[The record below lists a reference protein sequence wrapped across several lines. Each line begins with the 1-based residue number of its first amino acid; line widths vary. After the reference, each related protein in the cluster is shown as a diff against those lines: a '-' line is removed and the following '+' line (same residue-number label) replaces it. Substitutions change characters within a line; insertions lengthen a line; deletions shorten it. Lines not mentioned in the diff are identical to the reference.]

1 MSNEMKCPV
10 PHGGNPSTSTETA
23 SPLHGAVTHNSRK
36 ITRNEHWWPDRLD
49 LAVLHQNTKL
59 ADPMGQDFDY
69 AAEFKT
75 LDLDAVDQGP
85 PRPDDRLA
93 ELVARGLRP
102 LRPVLHPHG
111 MAQRR
116 HVPHPR
122 WPRRRRHGHAAFCA
136 AQQLAGQCQ
145 PRQGSPPAM
154 AHQAEVRQE
163 DLLGRSHDP
172 YRQRRARLDGSQDLR
187 LRRRSR

>member
-1 MSNEMKCPV
+1 MS
-10 PHGGNPSTSTETA
+10 SA
-23 SPLHGAVTHNSRK
+23 ARRQPLHQHGDGLPSAWRCHAQLAQDHAQRALVARPPRPGRPAPEHQASRSH
-36 ITRNEHWWPDRLD
+36 EPGLRLRGR
-49 LAVLHQNTKL
+49 VQN
-59 ADPMGQDFDY
+59 PRPRRRR
-69 AAEFKT
+69 
-75 LDLDAVDQGP
+75 QGP

-122 WPRRRRHGHAAFCA
+122 WPRRRRHGHSTFCT

-145 PRQGSPPAM
+145 PRQGSPPVV

-172 YRQRRARLDGSQDLR
+172 YRQCRARLDGSQNLR
-187 LRRRSR
+187 LRRRPR